1 MFDTAMPRRP
11 RTGLWVGIIAVAAV
25 VAMVVTYL
33 VTRSTPGAAVGPV
46 ASNSSGSSHS
56 GSPTAT
62 GSTPTG
68 STAPAIPNVIAP
80 ADGAVINK
88 AALAALSVVLDGP
101 AAQGATVTLDG
112 AAVPPVTAGATLTW
126 KLAKTLSDGKHALVI
141 TGAGLPGG
149 KIERSFT
156 VDSTAPKLTV
166 APIKA
171 LAAGQTAVTVTGTT
185 DPGQTVTAGDQTVT
199 ATATG
204 TFVMN
209 FAKAP
214 AALMV
219 QAKDDAGNVTTV
231 SMSVVSAMPVTRAV
245 HMTASAWAYKP
256 LHDPVMKMLREGRLT
271 AIELD
276 IKDEDG
282 YVSYDSTVPLA
293 KRSGASKG
301 IYNARKAVDEIHQA
315 GGRVI
320 GRLVAFRD
328 PTLAK
333 WLWQNGHREAVI
345 QTPDGQPFQGTYAP
359 PGKPWTFTNFAN
371 KTVRDYNNDIAVEAA
386 KLGFD
391 DILFDY
397 VRRPDGKMSG
407 MKIVGAS
414 KVPAVDIAE
423 FVHETR
429 MAITAAGTKTAIG
442 VSVFG
447 VAATRPNEI
456 AQNIPM
462 LGKYVDYVAPMVYPS
477 HWGQGEYNLA
487 DPTTHPY
494 EIVQRSL
501 KDFQKD
507 LKGTSATVVPWLQD
521 FYHYTAAQVMAQI
534 KAAHDDGIDG
544 YLLWNANCVFTAAA
558 IHKP

>member
-11 RTGLWVGIIAVAAV
+11 RTGLWIGIIAVTAII
-25 VAMVVTYL
+25 AMVVTYL
-33 VTRSTPGAAVGPV
+33 VTRGSSCATTGV
-46 ASNSSGSSHS
+46 ANSSSLSPS
-56 GSPTAT
+56 GSPTST
-62 GSTPTG
+62 GSTPVG
-68 STAPAIPNVIAP
+68 STAPAIPNVTAP
-80 ADGAVINK
+80 ADGAIINK
-88 AALAALSVVLDGP
+88 AALARLTVALDGP
-101 AAQGATVTLDG
+101 AAVGATITVDG
-112 AAVPPVTAGATLTW
+112 AAVQPATSGTTLTW
-126 KLAKTLSDGKHALVI
+126 KPAAPLADGRHTLSI

-149 KIERSFT
+149 KLERSFT
-156 VDSTAPKLTV
+156 VDTTAPKLTV
-166 APIKA
+166 APLKP
-171 LAAGQTAVTVTGTT
+171 LAAGQTAVTLTGTT
-185 DPGQTVTAGDQTVT
+185 DPGQTVTAGDQTAT

-204 TFVMN
+204 AFVMN

-219 QAKDDAGNVTTV
+219 QAKDDAGNVTDV
-231 SMSVVSAMPVTRAV
+231 SVSVVSALPVTRAV

-293 KRSGASKG
+293 KQSGASKG
-301 IYNARKAVDEIHQA
+301 IYNARKAIDEIHQA

-345 QTPDGQPFQGTYAP
+345 QTPDGQPFQGTYAV
-359 PGKPWTFTNFAN
+359 PGKPYTFTNFAN
-371 KTVRDYNNDIAVEAA
+371 KLVRNYNNDIAVEAA

-397 VRRPDGKMSG
+397 VRRPDGKMSKMTIAG
-407 MKIVGAS
+407 MS
-414 KVPAVDIAE
+414 KNPSADIAE
-423 FVHETR
+423 FVHQTR

-442 VSVFG
+442 VCVFG
-447 VAATRPNEI
+447 IAATRPVEI
-456 AQNIPM
+456 AQDIPM

-487 DPTTHPY
+487 DPTKHPY

-507 LKGTSATVVPWLQD
+507 LKGTNATVVPWLQD

-534 KAAHDDGIDG
+534 KAAHDDGIDS
-544 YLLWNANCVFTAAA
+544 YLLWNAGCQFTSAA
-558 IHKP
+558 IRKP